1 MIMTLYKEVRVM
13 AEKQQK
19 GKKTM
24 ADMPGTP
31 AWIKANLGKKK

>member
-1 MIMTLYKEVRVM
+1 M
-13 AEKQQK
+13 ADNKQQK
-19 GKKTM
+19 GGKKTM

>member
-1 MIMTLYKEVRVM
+1 MADNKE
-13 AEKQQK
+13 KK

-31 AWIKANLGKKK
+31 EWIKAKLGKKK

>member
-1 MIMTLYKEVRVM
+1 MAKEN
-13 AEKQQK
+13 K

-31 AWIKANLGKKK
+31 EWIKANLKGKKK

>member
-1 MIMTLYKEVRVM
+1 MADNKQKE
-13 AEKQQK
+13 QK
-19 GKKTM
+19 GGKKTM

>member
-1 MIMTLYKEVRVM
+1 MAKKE
-13 AEKQQK
+13 

-31 AWIKANLGKKK
+31 EWIKAKLGGKKK